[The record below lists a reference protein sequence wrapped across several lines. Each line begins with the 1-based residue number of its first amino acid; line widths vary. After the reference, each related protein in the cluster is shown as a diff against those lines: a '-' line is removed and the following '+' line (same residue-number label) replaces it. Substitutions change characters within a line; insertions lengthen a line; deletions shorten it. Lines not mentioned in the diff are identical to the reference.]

1 MKRISCALIVL
12 AYLVAVALWARH
24 ADLPLQSAAAIEAD
38 SYHNVL
44 GGDTD
49 TWVVH
54 WTAK

>member
-1 MKRISCALIVL
+1 MKRLGYVMISII
-12 AYLVAVALWARH
+12 YLVAVALWARH
-24 ADLPLQSAAAIEAD
+24 ADLPLHSAAAIEAA